1 MQQLV
6 LTLTIDVDGDDA
18 FVAANI
24 LRNMAWKGRLDL
36 PIVQVIR
43 SELASMTTLD
53 FRVVRAAAQWESLT
67 KMEGGA

>member
-1 MQQLV
+1 MQQLT

-18 FVAANI
+18 FIAANI

-36 PIVQVIR
+36 PLVQLLR

-53 FRVVRAAAQWESLT
+53 FRVVRVAAQWETLT
-67 KMEGGA
+67 KTEGGA